1 MDLLINWVT
10 QIIVF
15 LIFAAIIDL
24 LIPANK
30 MKRYIQFVVGLI
42 LLLIFLK
49 PVFYMFNIDIPQAIE
64 TSFKEYLQ
72 TDEKV
77 ENMDEMI
84 KIQKSEIESTQDAYI
99 LEEMVVQLE
108 NLAEEPL
115 AEEQIELSDIQFSFA
130 ESGNYTFENL
140 EEIIVYLAAIN
151 EEEGVVDDIEEVDIN
166 TEEPKLDEEELED
179 IDTESIKNILQ
190 EVWELDD
197 MKITVVWEEGVT

>member
-1 MDLLINWVT
+1 MDILVNWVT
-10 QIIVF
+10 QIIIFV
-15 LIFAAIIDL
+15 IFAAIIDL

-30 MKRYIQFVVGLI
+30 MKKYIQFVVGLI

-49 PVFYMFNIDIPQAIE
+49 PAFHIFNIDIKQAIE
-64 TSFKEYLQ
+64 TSFKENIQ
-72 TDEKV
+72 ANEKID
-77 ENMDEMI
+77 NMI

-130 ESGNYTFENL
+130 ESENYTFENL
-140 EEIIVYLAAIN
+140 EEIIVYLAATN

-197 MKITVVWEEGVT
+197 MKITLVWEEGIT